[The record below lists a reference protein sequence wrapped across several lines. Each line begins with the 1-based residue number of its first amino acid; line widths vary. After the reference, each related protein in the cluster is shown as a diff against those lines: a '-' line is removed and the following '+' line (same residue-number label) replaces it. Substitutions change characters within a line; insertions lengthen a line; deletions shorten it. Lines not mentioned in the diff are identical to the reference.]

1 MNSSWRQ
8 AKNSCLDKV
17 MNYLYKDNDGKI
29 ITGEITYL
37 HITPFYEFEIEIDG
51 CRLNCYLDHL
61 LSGWHLCFAGYDI
74 DVELEDPE
82 NVSSN
87 AEAVYDKLGDEDAS
101 LMIAYAVKAVYLEK
115 DYSRDVL

>member
-1 MNSSWRQ
+1 M
-8 AKNSCLDKV
+8 DKV
-17 MNYLYKDNDGKI
+17 MNYLFKDHDGEI

-61 LSGWHLCFAGYDI
+61 LSGWHLCIAWCDI
-74 DVELEDPE
+74 DVELEDPMDI
-82 NVSSN
+82 SSSTD
-87 AEAVYDKLGDEDAS
+87 AIYDKLKDEDTS

-115 DYSRDVL
+115 DYSKDVL

>member
-1 MNSSWRQ
+1 MDR
-8 AKNSCLDKV
+8 V

-51 CRLNCYLDHL
+51 YRLNCYLDHL
-61 LSGWHLCFAGYDI
+61 LSGWHLCFARCDI
-74 DVELEDPE
+74 EVELGNPKD
-82 NVSSN
+82 VTYN
-87 AEAVYDKLGDEDAS
+87 AEAIYDKLKDKDTS

-115 DYSRDVL
+115 DYSGDVL

>member
-1 MNSSWRQ
+1 MDR
-8 AKNSCLDKV
+8 V
-17 MNYLYKDNDGKI
+17 MNYLYKDNDGKFI
-29 ITGEITYL
+29 SGEITYL

-61 LSGWHLCFAGYDI
+61 LSRWHLCIAGCDI

-82 NVSSN
+82 DISSN